1 MNRRARR
8 FERGF
13 NSEPLAVLPAPPRR
27 QSLRQRGRGNT
38 GGILFRNRQRTGQG
52 AVYQVQITFRELTQ
66 HLDKDLRGGSS
77 PSVLQNSNESF
88 RLHAHSES
96 YRKCSDLQFFH
107 HREGE
112 DVIHV

>member
-77 PSVLQNSNESF
+77 PSATVQSHMTAGKVL
-88 RLHAHSES
+88 H
-96 YRKCSDLQFFH
+96 RKKKKDSKVGQCRQYAGT
-107 HREGE
+107 RAMM
-112 DVIHV
+112 I